1 MLYKIILILLVFIPF
16 QVFSADLDTT
26 VTEAFELYS
35 VSNFTEAA
43 PMFEE
48 AYYMAKKNSAKDISS
63 RFRTSLYAGLSY
75 RGIGE
80 YAQAKA
86 WFLVSLALAEKV
98 QDLYDIPTL
107 IAYVAESARLAGDIH
122 EAETYY
128 TKALMY
134 DDLTDKDKAV
144 LYYGLAETNRL
155 SEQYHLSKE
164 NCDKALDYATGLKLQ
179 KILSSCDIIYG
190 EFYRTH
196 KDYAKA
202 MFYFSRAADTSRARK
217 YADILVPALN
227 GMGLTSE
234 ALHRPDAAREY
245 FEQSFF
251 VALENGAV
259 DNTDIIYKK
268 IMDYMPEKGSFKYQG
283 DKSYELAG
291 LEFLDDD
298 TSLLLYSLSA
308 LYYRLGSRYVELYTA
323 AEAGYN
329 LAENLSNSDMAAEFI
344 YDMALSLYHAKEYEE
359 CAARSEE
366 AVSRLKSTNKR
377 DLLSDAYYIQAESYY
392 NLGYY
397 KQAYS
402 SMNKAISYAKLTDHE
417 RLYKRLNEIKAKAD
431 K

>member
-1 MLYKIILILLVFIPF
+1 MYKIILILLVFIPF

-35 VSNFTEAA
+35 VSNYAEAA

-107 IAYVAESARLAGDIH
+107 IAYVAESARLAGDIQ
-122 EAETYY
+122 EAEKYY

-134 DDLTDKDKAV
+134 EDLTDKDKAV

-155 SEQYHLSKE
+155 AGQFHLSKD
-164 NCDKALDYATGLKLQ
+164 NCDKSLDYATGLKLH

-190 EFYRTH
+190 EYYRTH

-202 MFYFSRAADTSRARK
+202 MFHFSRAADTSRARK
-217 YADILVPALN
+217 YSDILVPALN

-251 VALENGAV
+251 VAVENGAI

-268 IMDYMPEKGSFKYQG
+268 IMDYMPEKGS
-283 DKSYELAG
+283 
-291 LEFLDDD
+291 
-298 TSLLLYSLSA
+298 TSLLLYNLSA

-359 CAARSEE
+359 CVARSEE
-366 AVSRLKSTNKR
+366 AVSRLKSTDKR

-402 SMNKAISYAKLTDHE
+402 SMNKAISYSKLADHE

>member
-283 DKSYELAG
+283 DKFMVNPTEY
-291 LEFLDDD
+291 
-298 TSLLLYSLSA
+298 LYLIRDKA
-308 LYYRLGSRYVELYTA
+308 QL
-323 AEAGYN
+323 
-329 LAENLSNSDMAAEFI
+329 FI
-344 YDMALSLYHAKEYEE
+344 YDGLDF
-359 CAARSEE
+359 
-366 AVSRLKSTNKR
+366 KR
-377 DLLSDAYYIQAESYY
+377 IPVLDLLKDQTKVSITFSSKNLESDDKIEKLADALHYFNNIQFNFDSFNISSRAESIRY
-392 NLGYY
+392 
-397 KQAYS
+397 
-402 SMNKAISYAKLTDHE
+402 I
-417 RLYKRLNEIKAKAD
+417 YKRNTGTQSATSDDDL
-431 K
+431 

>member
-1 MLYKIILILLVFIPF
+1 MYKIILILLVFIPF

-155 SEQYHLSKE
+155 SEQYRLSKE

-190 EFYRTH
+190 EYYRTH

-202 MFYFSRAADTSRARK
+202 MFHFSRAADTSRARK

-402 SMNKAISYAKLTDHE
+402 SMNKAISYSKLADHE